1 MANNLRVVAHQ
12 QGVSRASEGTFV
24 GLRGTR
30 DGSFYSIDPL
40 LAASLEGRMFIA
52 QLGSASTPSAAMDA
66 YNADQPEMAVD
77 VPDGTAIIPV
87 SIHVDI
93 QTHGATLN
101 ETIALAS
108 RTPVELDGNVTA
120 ITINPV
126 RTDNPGPGSSCSAI
140 GTITGNQTDPNTT
153 GSFEFWRSGSPVDF
167 DVAGEPVPTLVLSA
181 KRFVPPLIAGP
192 GSLVIYCSG
201 TAPVGFITVV
211 WMEFPESV
219 LA

>member
-1 MANNLRVVAHQ
+1 MANNLRVFAHQ

-52 QLGSASTPSAAMDA
+52 QLGSASTPSTAMDA

-108 RTPVELDGNVTA
+108 RTPVELDANLTA
-120 ITINPV
+120 ITINPI
-126 RTDNPGPGSSCSAI
+126 RTDNPGPGSSCSAF
-140 GTITGNQTDPNTT
+140 GTITGNQTDPNTA
-153 GSFEFWRSGSPVDF
+153 GSVEFWRSGSPVDF
-167 DVAGEPVPTLVLSA
+167 DVAGEPVPTLVWSA

-201 TAPVGFITVV
+201 TSPTGFITVV
-211 WMEFPESV
+211 WAEFPESV